1 MSYFC
6 KFCGKVLTTG
16 DDIDRCNPICSEKN
30 MPVFEIEQIS
40 WDTLK
45 YQNDKLK
52 TENDW
57 YKEKNIEWQKKYDAD
72 TDQLRDENE
81 RLMETINLLQ
91 NWVKA
96 YPLDVFPEPDLKL
109 ARKLLTDGGVS
120 YDALNAYSMRHV
132 INGVGKIIH
141 EALEVTK

>member
-1 MSYFC
+1 MYC

-45 YQNDKLK
+45 YQNDQLK
-52 TENDW
+52 AEN
-57 YKEKNIEWQKKYDAD
+57 E
-72 TDQLRDENE
+72 QLREAIE
-81 RLMETINLLQ
+81 LLQ
-91 NWVKA
+91 NWVQA
-96 YPLDVFPEPDLKL
+96 YPLSVFPEPDLKL
-109 ARKLLTDGGVS
+109 ARKLLTDGGIS

-132 INGVGKIIH
+132 INGVGKIID
-141 EALEVTK
+141 EALNEVTK